1 MGFFDLNIPYTH
13 PPKRTVEASRTRIA
27 VKAMELGYTGIAYN
41 RTISGVISDEH
52 RCSIKPLSISSL
64 LNTLPSLS
72 LSAKLHRDLLR
83 IPLSTPFRQY
93 TRVTV
98 LIETP
103 LHATAV
109 CCDNPILKTYDLVAI
124 KPSTRATFDMA
135 CQKSEVDIITVDF
148 SKGMP
153 CRMTENMVK
162 VAAERGVCFEVDYS
176 CLLNNAKIRDQW
188 IYGAKCLMEWTQGR
202 NVIFSSS
209 APSVNLLRGPWDVAN
224 LLSILGISKERARD
238 AISKNCRNLLVKALR
253 KKRFYKNAIRVQ
265 PSSSNTVS
273 NFEDDQQEELL
284 KWDSLSSEG
293 DIPLNDWAKCFLS
306 LSSKASEIAPVVD
319 SMPSH
324 GFQTKDFL
332 PSSNAS
338 PVVPN
343 GEKISQSTPVLKNST
358 EQPNR
363 QDESSRPDAME
374 ADQVAMMTMTTTP
387 ATISTKKSCPTRCSQ
402 LHGSNDI
409 LLSCNKLCEK
419 TKKSIPTE
427 TFNSRKSHDSQSNL
441 GTLGTEL
448 DAVIQNEN
456 SKLQKFLQDAKRDDE
471 HDSEKIF
478 YPNLNAKITEMQE
491 APQSEDLEIA
501 QHTVSKTDI
510 SISKNLLVAEQS
522 GKLETE
528 AVKLDEMEIEEDG
541 SAVVTHIEDQKL
553 NKLSTESDQV
563 SPVESVSG
571 RSRVK
576 RRRPPAPPLFPF
588 KRLFSRMLFKRKGR
602 KKKSKTKPE

>member
-13 PPKRTVEASRTRIA
+13 PPERAVEASRTRIA

-41 RTISGVISDEH
+41 RTISGVISDKH

-98 LIETP
+98 LFETP
-103 LHATAV
+103 FHATSV

-148 SKGMP
+148 SKGMLFG
-153 CRMTENMVK
+153 MTENMVK
-162 VAAERGVCFEVDYS
+162 VAAE
-176 CLLNNAKIRDQW
+176 
-188 IYGAKCLMEWTQGR
+188 CLMEWTQGR

-209 APSVNLLRGPWDVAN
+209 TPSVNLLRGPWDVAN

-284 KWDSLSSEG
+284 KLDSLSSEG
-293 DIPLNDWAKCFLS
+293 DISLNDWAKCFSS
-306 LSSKASEIAPVVD
+306 LYSKASEIAPVVD

-338 PVVPN
+338 PVVSN

-374 ADQVAMMTMTTTP
+374 ADQVAMTTMTTTP

-441 GTLGTEL
+441 GTLGTAL
-448 DAVIQNEN
+448 DAAIQNEN
-456 SKLQKFLQDAKRDDE
+456 SKLQKYLQDAKRDDE

-553 NKLSTESDQV
+553 NRLSTESDQV